1 MAVQLWF
8 DIVRANNLA
17 LLHSDQTGSGMH
29 PAPSRIGNADSFLES

>member
-29 PAPSRIGNADSFLES
+29 TAPYRIDEGDSFLES